1 MKSMHLKSL
10 LIAAL
15 LLGTTTV
22 YAEPVQDGGHESH
35 HATSATAA
43 TSTTSAAEPAADAQP
58 WVDAIVRKVDVAGGR
73 IMISHG
79 PIPNLGMGAM
89 TMVFPVR
96 DPAWLADLKPATKLR
111 VVLEEIKG
119 EATVVQLERIKK

>member
-1 MKSMHLKSL
+1 MKPMQLKL
-10 LIAAL
+10 LFAAAL
-15 LLGTTTV
+15 LGTASV
-22 YAEPVQDGGHESH
+22 YAEPPQEGGHESH
-35 HATSATAA
+35 HAAAA
-43 TSTTSAAEPAADAQP
+43 TTTAEPAADAQP
-58 WVDAIVRKVDVAGGR
+58 WVDAIVRKVDLAGGR

-96 DPAWLADLKPATKLR
+96 DTAWLTELKPATKLR
-111 VVLEEIKG
+111 VVLEEING

>member
-43 TSTTSAAEPAADAQP
+43 TSTTNAEPAADAQP

-96 DPAWLADLKPATKLR
+96 DTTWLADLKPATKLR
-111 VVLEEIKG
+111 VVLEEING

>member
-1 MKSMHLKSL
+1 MKPMHLKSFL
-10 LIAAL
+10 VAAL
-15 LLGTTTV
+15 VLGAATAS
-22 YAEPVQDGGHESH
+22 AEPAQENGHDH
-35 HATSATAA
+35 HATATA
-43 TSTTSAAEPAADAQP
+43 SEQSADAQP

-96 DPAWLADLKPATKLR
+96 DTAWLTDLKPATKLR